1 MSAFETADTVPVP
14 TSRTDALAD
23 VVFDREAVADAAGD
37 LNDDDIIAIFEPQV
51 AETNS
56 DGSIR
61 VVGPV
66 FLPDPSGAIEL
77 KVPVRPLVR

>member
-1 MSAFETADTVPVP
+1 MVPVP
-14 TSRTDALAD
+14 TQRPDLLAD
-23 VVFDREAVADAAGD
+23 RESVADAAGS
-37 LNDDDIIAIFEPQV
+37 LTNDDIIAIFEPQM
-51 AETNS
+51 AETS
-56 DGSIR
+56 ADSSIR